1 MPQKKRF
8 ILSGQKPRF
17 INQPPENNFLSQKT
31 NGWVRIP
38 LEGGSFQTEH
48 SAAFGPH
55 GKKPTFLD
63 CITTYVDQR
72 NRYLTEYRAAYD
84 PRTRGKRYQF
94 DVGADQASTLDLWA
108 SRRNA
113 AKPVPKAGK
122 SVREEMHISEPKHRG
137 EDTRSQIIFGDEQ
150 PYLPES
156 FKVLKHAGW
165 DTHSNIFFGDGE
177 TEFVRKTPTVS
188 HTVSRSFDGTH
199 ANANIVTSGI
209 GDALLANARAGAD
222 ARPAGAYRRR
232 VPSGRTGAPPRA
244 YRSSNQHFETTSR
257 VFPMI

>member
-1 MPQKKRF
+1 MPREKLF

-17 INQPPENNFLSQKT
+17 INQPPDVNFLSKT
-31 NGWVRIP
+31 SNAWVKIP

-48 SAAFGPH
+48 YAAFGPH

-63 CITTYVDQR
+63 FITTYVDQR

-84 PRTRGKRYQF
+84 PKTRGKRYQF
-94 DVGADQASTLDLWA
+94 DVEADQASTLDLWA

-113 AKPVPKAGK
+113 AKPVAKAGK
-122 SVREEMHISEPKHRG
+122 STREDMHISEPMHKG
-137 EDTRSQIIFGDEQ
+137 EDTKSQIIFGDEKA
-150 PYLPES
+150 YVPEP
-156 FKVLKHAGW
+156 FKKLKHAGW
-165 DTHSNIFFGDGE
+165 DTHSNICFGDGE
-177 TEFVRKTPTVS
+177 TEFMQKTPTVA
-188 HTVSRSFDGTH
+188 HTLNRSFDGYD

-209 GDALLANARAGAD
+209 GDALLANARAGTD

-232 VPSGRTGAPPRA
+232 VPSGRTGAPSRA